1 MTKQK
6 SKFNRRRA
14 LDCKLIRPSKTHKG
28 YYKYDVTIGEKDGS
42 QHKEPAYG
50 KDMQDALSRLINQE
64 RTIKVEKKLNTA
76 WVVVL
81 WFAVMGWPAAFM
93 STHDSPIFILFSFGG
108 VAVLTILTLVWYKY
122 LNKG

>member
-6 SKFNRRRA
+6 TKFNRRRA
-14 LDCKLIRPSKTHKG
+14 LDCKLIRPSNTHKG

-64 RTIKVEKKLNTA
+64 RTIKVGKKINTT
-76 WVVVL
+76 WVVVI
-81 WFAVMGWPAAFM
+81 WFAVMGWPAAFAT
-93 STHDSPIFILFSFGG
+93 THDSPIFIIFSFTG
-108 VAVLTILTLVWYKY
+108 VAVLTILALVWYKY

>member
-6 SKFNRRRA
+6 TKFNRRRA

-28 YYKYDVTIGEKDGS
+28 YYKYDVTIGEKDGT

-64 RTIKVEKKLNTA
+64 RTVKVEKKINIA
-76 WVVVL
+76 WVVVV
-81 WFAVMGWPAAFM
+81 WFAVMGWPAAFA
-93 STHDSPIFILFSFGG
+93 TTYNSPIFILFSFA
-108 VAVLTILTLVWYKY
+108 VVIVLTTLAGVWYRY